1 MKKSR
6 ITVHD
11 EGHKAKTEKTKVFLD
26 GQDELKTLVGWQKFA
41 QGFLRGGV
49 IGSITA
55 AALVYGYAFNSSFL
69 DSSF

>member
-1 MKKSR
+1 METLS
-6 ITVHD
+6 
-11 EGHKAKTEKTKVFLD
+11 GGQKTKVFLD

-55 AALVYGYAFNSSFL
+55 AALVYTFAINSSLL
-69 DSSF
+69 DASLL